1 MSREFSD
8 SFYVVRNS
16 KEKSQSLSC
25 YDGFESYHLIELPCL
40 CLGPAV
46 RIHNNNKKRQQ
57 WKRGGG
63 GGGKG
68 GGLATRRFSPS
79 VPAIGVAANRSRIR
93 NSISYRSVVRLTH
106 PPPPPPPPPS
116 SPFQQQLEI
125 INFSFWLVRLLR
137 AGHANHRRRR
147 LPAGPRTAGCGTHR
161 GRPVPASSLEAGG
174 AGTVNPRRRAGETP
188 GANLTDA
195 SGGGRALIFGIS
207 AINFLIR
214 DFKSE

>member
-1 MSREFSD
+1 MEA
-8 SFYVVRNS
+8 
-16 KEKSQSLSC
+16 
-25 YDGFESYHLIELPCL
+25 G
-40 CLGPAV
+40 
-46 RIHNNNKKRQQ
+46 
-57 WKRGGG
+57 RGWGRKG
-63 GGGKG
+63 G